1 MPNTHPV
8 MALFESRAQLLDAEG
23 RDAQLDDAIV
33 GLASW
38 MGLAQDRLTED
49 DMTDLGE
56 VGAILYREGLRR
68 RG

>member
-1 MPNTHPV
+1 MPNTHPII
-8 MALFESRAQLLDAEG
+8 ALFESGAQLLDAEG
-23 RDAQLDDAIV
+23 RQTDLDDAIV

-49 DMTDLGE
+49 DITVLAE

>member
-1 MPNTHPV
+1 MPDTHPII
-8 MALFESRAQLLDAEG
+8 ALFENGAQLLDAEG
-23 RDAQLDDAIV
+23 RQADLDDAIV

-49 DMTDLGE
+49 DIAVLAQ